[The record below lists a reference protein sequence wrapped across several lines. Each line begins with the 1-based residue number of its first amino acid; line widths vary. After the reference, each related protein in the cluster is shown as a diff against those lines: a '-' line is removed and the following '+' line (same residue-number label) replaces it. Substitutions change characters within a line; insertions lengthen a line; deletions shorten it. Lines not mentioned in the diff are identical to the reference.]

1 MSDHLPECPA
11 PLCDA
16 GAPNAEC
23 MGYED
28 CHHLCCCDALRACEQ
43 RTEEAW
49 SAIAGRDQYAEGYAA
64 ALDAARAAVIAYADD
79 THQHVGMLKC
89 WPENGDR
96 CNITAALRV
105 AAQRI
110 DALREEQAPPPL
122 PPSVGVPSK
131 PMWPLRKEQK

>member
-1 MSDHLPECPA
+1 MSHDPLCPA
-11 PLCDA
+11 PACAMTGRFRLLC
-16 GAPNAEC
+16 
-23 MGYED
+23 ED
-28 CHHLCCCDALRACEQ
+28 CDLAHEECRCVCGLLARA
-43 RTEEAW
+43 RAEER
-49 SAIAGRDQYAEGYAA
+49 GR
-64 ALDAARAAVIAYADD
+64 ALDAARAAVLAYADD

-96 CNITAALRV
+96 CDITAALRV

-131 PMWPLRKEQK
+131 PMWPLREEQK

>member
-1 MSDHLPECPA
+1 MSKHLPECPA
-11 PLCDA
+11 PLCDW
-16 GAPNAEC
+16 GDPSAEC

-43 RTEEAW
+43 RVREEIDREAFVLDKGDPFRQ
-49 SAIAGRDQYAEGYAA
+49 AYRKG
-64 ALDAARAAVIAYADD
+64 LDAAREAVLAYADD

-96 CNITAALRV
+96 CDITAALRV

-110 DALREEQAPPPL
+110 DALREEQ
-122 PPSVGVPSK
+122 K
-131 PMWPLRKEQK
+131 